1 MNSVRH
7 FNKDNFKFDNEH
19 QQEIIAQMMETRTL
33 SEDSARSAKKD
44 GGNEYGI
51 TNNEYIKNVILFSL
65 LFTCFSFCFWLSDFQ
80 AEYLGTDMYI
90 LFYAQGA
97 VCIVSGYINLLLY
110 ERLGMKQLIIY
121 CQIITIIGATFIIM
135 VQEKIFKYND
145 TA

>member
-33 SEDSARSAKKD
+33 SEGSARSAKKD